1 MAVAS
6 LLTALSPHR
15 LAFLDTNVFSY
26 HLCDHPRYAPLSA
39 AILGAVE
46 SGALP
51 ALATTL
57 TLAELL
63 TLPAKAGDA
72 QALTDYELFLTCFPN
87 LRLVPLD
94 EKVAREAAFVRAST
108 GLRTPDAIQVASA
121 RVHKADVILSNDR
134 KWSNCISYP
143 QVLLLEAYACPG

>member
-6 LLTALSPHR
+6 LLAALSPHR
-15 LAFLDTNVFSY
+15 LAFLDTNIFSY

-39 AILGAVE
+39 AILSAVE
-46 SGALP
+46 SGV
-51 ALATTL
+51 LAGLTTTL

-63 TLPAKAGDA
+63 TLPAKAGNA
-72 QALTDYELFLTCFPN
+72 QALADYELFVTCFPN
-87 LRLVPLD
+87 LCLVPLD
-94 EKVAREAAFVRAST
+94 QAVAREAALVRAST

-134 KWSNCISYP
+134 KWSNCISHP
-143 QVLLLEAYACPG
+143 QVLLLEAYT